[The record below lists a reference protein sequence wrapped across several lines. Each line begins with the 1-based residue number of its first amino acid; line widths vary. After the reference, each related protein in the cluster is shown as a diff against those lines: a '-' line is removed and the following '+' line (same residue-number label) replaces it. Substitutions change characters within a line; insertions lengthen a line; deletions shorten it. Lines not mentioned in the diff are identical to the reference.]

1 MRQVNSW
8 VHPPLTVVRKS
19 REMTALRIT
28 ALASAGLFVI
38 AWVVGLS
45 LDGMTVEVID
55 GVVVT
60 TRYANAGIAQPLL
73 VHGLAAIALAA
84 LGFSLGKMVR
94 SRLVPALACLA
105 ALLSLAQLACEVV
118 LSDVLAR
125 PEGWSLALILLDGA
139 KMLVLAALMVTV
151 LARSLR
157 SRVVKFV
164 LLPVTAIATVAIAL
178 TGVGY
183 LALSEALMRAAYV
196 SLPLLLVWAIVAA
209 AVAQGRERRT
219 SAG

>member
-8 VHPPLTVVRKS
+8 VHPPLTVVRES
-19 REMTALRIT
+19 REMSALRIT
-28 ALASAGLFVI
+28 ALASAVFFVV
-38 AWVVGLS
+38 AWAVGLS

-60 TRYANAGIAQPLL
+60 TRYADAGIAQPLL
-73 VHGLAAIALAA
+73 VHGLAAIALAS
-84 LGFSLGKMVR
+84 LGIALGKMLG

-118 LSDVLAR
+118 LTDVLTR
-125 PEGWSLALILLDGA
+125 PGGWGVALILLDGA

-151 LARSLR
+151 LARSRR
-157 SRVVKFV
+157 SRVVKFA
-164 LLPVTAIATVAIAL
+164 LLPVTVIAAVAIAL

-183 LALSEALMRAAYV
+183 LALSESLMRAAYV

-209 AVAQGRERRT
+209 AIAQGRERHT

>member
-1 MRQVNSW
+1 MS
-8 VHPPLTVVRKS
+8 
-19 REMTALRIT
+19 ALRIT
-28 ALASAGLFVI
+28 ALASAVFFVV
-38 AWVVGLS
+38 AWAVGLS

-60 TRYANAGIAQPLL
+60 TRYANAGITQPLL

-84 LGFSLGKMVR
+84 LGIALGRMLR

-118 LSDVLAR
+118 LTDVLTR
-125 PEGWSLALILLDGA
+125 PGGWGVALILLDGA
-139 KMLVLAALMVTV
+139 KMLELAALMVTV
-151 LARSLR
+151 LARSRR
-157 SRVVKFV
+157 SRVVKFA
-164 LLPVTAIATVAIAL
+164 LLPVTVIAAVAIAL

-183 LALSEALMRAAYV
+183 LALSESLMRAAYV

-209 AVAQGRERRT
+209 AVAQRREVRT

>member
-1 MRQVNSW
+1 MS
-8 VHPPLTVVRKS
+8 
-19 REMTALRIT
+19 ALRIA

-45 LDGMTVEVID
+45 LDGITVEVID

-84 LGFSLGKMVR
+84 LGFALGKILR
-94 SRLVPALACLA
+94 SRLIPALACLA

-118 LSDVLAR
+118 LADALAR
-125 PEGWSLALILLDGA
+125 PEGWGVALILLDGA
-139 KMLVLAALMVTV
+139 KMLVLATLMVTV
-151 LARSLR
+151 LARSRR
-157 SRVVKFV
+157 SGLVKFV
-164 LLPVTAIATVAIAL
+164 LLPMTTIAAVAIAL
-178 TGVGY
+178 TGAGY
-183 LALSEALMRAAYV
+183 LALSETLMRAAYV
-196 SLPLLLVWAIVAA
+196 SLPLLLVWAIAA
-209 AVAQGRERRT
+209 AATAEVREGHT

>member
-1 MRQVNSW
+1 MS
-8 VHPPLTVVRKS
+8 
-19 REMTALRIT
+19 ALRIT
-28 ALASAGLFVI
+28 ALASAVFFVV
-38 AWVVGLS
+38 AWAVGLS

-60 TRYANAGIAQPLL
+60 TRYADAGIAQPLL
-73 VHGLAAIALAA
+73 VHGLAAIALAS
-84 LGFSLGKMVR
+84 LGIALGKMLG

-118 LSDVLAR
+118 LTDVLTR
-125 PEGWSLALILLDGA
+125 PGGWGVALILLDGA
-139 KMLVLAALMVTV
+139 KMLELAALMVTV
-151 LARSLR
+151 LARSRR
-157 SRVVKFV
+157 SRVVKFA
-164 LLPVTAIATVAIAL
+164 LLPVTVIAAVAIAL

-183 LALSEALMRAAYV
+183 LALSESLMRAAYV